1 MKKLIKGIAAGLA
14 VIGIMSMGSVALATT
29 SNGSKGALD
38 NTNYPPL
45 EVASKGRLYSYK
57 NALEG
62 NIICEPGIGY
72 DGNGQPDF
80 ESSNRYGYENRMRD
94 GNGYSNRMRDDNGY
108 SNKYNNGMRNEN
120 GYKYGNGYRNNN
132 EFRNGNGVSCGG
144 MF

>member
-38 NTNYPPL
+38 DTKYSL
-45 EVASKGRLYSYK
+45 EVASKRRLYSYE

-62 NIICEPGIGY
+62 NIICEPGSGY
-72 DGNGQPDF
+72 DGNGQREF

-94 GNGYSNRMRDDNGY
+94 GNGYSNGMRDGNGY
-108 SNKYNNGMRNEN
+108 SNRYNNGMRNEN
-120 GYKYGNGYRNNN
+120 GYRNNN
-132 EFRNGNGVSCGG
+132 EYRNGNGVSCGG

>member
-14 VIGIMSMGSVALATT
+14 VIGIMSIGSVTLATT

-45 EVASKGRLYSYK
+45 EVASKGRLYSYE

-80 ESSNRYGYENRMRD
+80 ESSNGYGYGNRMRD
-94 GNGYSNRMRDDNGY
+94 GNGYSYGMRDGNG
-108 SNKYNNGMRNEN
+108 YNNGMRNEN
-120 GYKYGNGYRNNN
+120 GYKNGNGYRNNN
-132 EFRNGNGVSCGG
+132 EYRNGNGVSCGG